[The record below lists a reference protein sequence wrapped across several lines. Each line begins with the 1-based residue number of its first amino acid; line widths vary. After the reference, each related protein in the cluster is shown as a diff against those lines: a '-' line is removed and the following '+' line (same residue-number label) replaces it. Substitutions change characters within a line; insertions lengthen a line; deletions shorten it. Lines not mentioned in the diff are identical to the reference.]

1 MNRIERPLV
10 SVIIPTYNRIGT
22 LPASVN
28 SVLAQT
34 YDNLELIIV
43 DDGSDDGTDKY
54 AKGLTDSRV
63 KYIKSNGNN
72 GPSAARNLGVKLAQ
86 GEYVAFHD
94 SDDEWLPEKLEKQ
107 MRLFQDHEQEVD
119 LVYCEYERYHGQTAA
134 GIVPPKEIPYMYKQ
148 GQILEVLLLQPMI
161 GTPTIVVKK
170 QEFINAGSF
179 NESLKTFEDYEFTVR
194 FSQNH
199 TIGFVEEPL
208 VKVYDSLNS
217 VNRRY
222 GDRLRT
228 QAYIVR
234 EMIDPLREN
243 DLLWKKLSDMQHD
256 AEVLNCHDVFIEE
269 MKHLTDLFVT
279 EQDKQNAAK
288 LLQKTER
295 SDAKINQSKHLAKQ
309 EIADTKQELLKIYL
323 NIYGDHSAASESMSE
338 AFKQAGLITARCTE
352 LFKIPL
358 ELLSAYKRIQA
369 VPDSCTKIEK
379 LSFLTDWIE
388 SIGAIEA
395 FIEQQ
400 IYECN
405 ICGQKIFRSQSPIC
419 PFCKTDHRERLAIAF
434 LQDLQPEADEKL
446 TMLQINPS
454 MLLENY
460 ALDRADILYEKIAS
474 VSESSA
480 ALSKTDSEKYDIIVC
495 PTALE
500 HVNFI
505 PELIKELYRTMKPSG
520 IGLAVFPEDEKM
532 QDSLAQFSKAGFDL
546 VKVSENWFDSE
557 ICQMYGFEKQWEIY
571 VFIKG
576 SYNS

>member
-1 MNRIERPLV
+1 MNKIERPLV

-34 YDNLELIIV
+34 YDHLELIIV

-107 MRLFQDHEQEVD
+107 MRLFQNHEQEVD

-179 NESLKTFEDYEFTVR
+179 NENLKTFEDYEFTVR

-208 VKVYDSLNS
+208 VKAYDSLNS

-234 EMIDPLREN
+234 EMIDSLRDSN
-243 DLLWKKLSDMQHD
+243 LLWKKLSDMQRD
-256 AEVLNCHDVFIEE
+256 AEVLNCHDIFIEE
-269 MKHLTDLFVT
+269 MKHLADLFVS
-279 EQDKQNAAK
+279 EQDKQNAAN

-295 SDAKINQSKHLAKQ
+295 SDAKTNQSKRLAKQ

-323 NIYGDHSAASESMSE
+323 NVYGDHSSASESMSE
-338 AFKQAGLITARCTE
+338 AFKQAGIITARCTE
-352 LFKIPL
+352 LFKIPS
-358 ELLSAYKRIQA
+358 ESLSAYKRVQT

-379 LSFLTDWIE
+379 LSLLTDWIE

-405 ICGQKIFRSQSPIC
+405 ICGQKIFRSQSPMC

-434 LQDLQPEADEKL
+434 LQGLQPEADEKL
-446 TMLQINPS
+446 TLLQIMPS
-454 MLLENY
+454 ILMENY
-460 ALDRADILYEKIAS
+460 TLNRADILYENISS
-474 VSESSA
+474 VSEIYCTLQKTA
-480 ALSKTDSEKYDIIVC
+480 AEKYDIIVC
-495 PTALE
+495 LPAFEKLNS
-500 HVNFI
+500 V
-505 PELIKELYRTMKPSG
+505 PELMIELYRIMKPSG
-520 IGLAVFPEDEKM
+520 IGLAVYPPDNKNP
-532 QDSLAQFSKAGFDL
+532 DSLNHLRETGFYIEEIG
-546 VKVSENWFDSE
+546 ENWFGEE
-557 ICQMYGFEKQWEIY
+557 ICQMYGFDKELTIY
-571 VFIKG
+571 VFTKEKL
-576 SYNS
+576 